1 MASRSVY
8 VSRVRRAFFLRAHP
22 DRFRSHAPQIRKQQA
37 GLIQAVSER
46 MGRPDFLSYT
56 YGENVVSSMI
66 QPIYPSLDYVLEQKD
81 GSLKNYSLNLNDSV
95 EGVLQSM
102 VNALQQ
108 NGLTNL
114 ASPPKPPPNLQEQQ
128 SSPRDIHWAP
138 ETRGTT
144 GIDHQYDIHWNQG
157 RDLRHFLA
165 SLDSNEIAY
174 RRASRIDVVA
184 IASVVR
190 KEYQFSAVDGTGLG
204 WSSASLAV
212 LLGKLLDLYQEHSHK
227 FHVPSFYP
235 LRLVWS
241 SEDQPLDLYGGNLY
255 LNPAA
260 TPIQW
265 LEHLL
270 RVTPKTL
277 TFHKECRTRLIDAG
291 QQVSDFLGV
300 TFHKGH
306 SCSSREYFEILDRLA
321 RMATDQNLPDSDAA
335 TTNTTIALQ
344 QVNVMVESPQACR
357 RASLTKEGQVRI
369 GASMANDDIVAAVN
383 TFLTRA
389 REKMAESKLEKERAQ
404 MIMKQVKLELGL
416 QQIQHSKIVSDE
428 EFVEAL
434 MRLVRLDERE
444 EMQRK
449 FTGNSL
455 GIVGT
460 GQFCHLGDDGSL
472 MIPWD
477 WR

>member
-1 MASRSVY
+1 
-8 VSRVRRAFFLRAHP
+8 
-22 DRFRSHAPQIRKQQA
+22 
-37 GLIQAVSER
+37 

-56 YGENVVSSMI
+56 YGENIVSSMI

-81 GSLKNYSLNLNDSV
+81 GSLQNYSLNLNDSV

-102 VNALQQ
+102 VNALHQ
-108 NGLTNL
+108 NGLPNL
-114 ASPPKPPPNLQEQQ
+114 LPPPKAPPSLQQQQTSPN
-128 SSPRDIHWAP
+128 DIHWAS
-138 ETRGTT
+138 EARATT
-144 GIDHQYDIHWNQG
+144 GVDHQYDINWNQG

-165 SLDSNEIAY
+165 SLDSNEIAS
-174 RRASRIDVVA
+174 RKASRMDVVA

-190 KEYQFSAVDGTGLG
+190 KEYQFAAVDGIGLG

-265 LEHLL
+265 LDHLL
-270 RVTPKTL
+270 RVTPEAL

-291 QQVSDFLGV
+291 HLVGNFLGV

-306 SCSSREYFEILDRLA
+306 SCTSREYFEVLDRLA
-321 RMATDQNLPDSDAA
+321 YMATDQNLPVSDN
-335 TTNTTIALQ
+335 TTTTTIALER
-344 QVNVMVESPQACR
+344 VHVMVESPQACR
-357 RASLTKEGQVRI
+357 RASLTKEGYIRV
-369 GASMANDDIVAAVN
+369 GASMASDDIVTAVN
-383 TFLTRA
+383 TFLTKA
-389 REKMAESKLEKERAQ
+389 REKLSQSRLEKERAQ
-404 MIMKQVKLELGL
+404 LTIKQVKCEFGL
-416 QQIQHSKIVSDE
+416 QQVQYSKIVHDE
-428 EFVEAL
+428 EFVGAL
-434 MRLVRLDERE
+434 MRLVRLE
-444 EMQRK
+444 EHEELKRK

-477 WR
+477 WN